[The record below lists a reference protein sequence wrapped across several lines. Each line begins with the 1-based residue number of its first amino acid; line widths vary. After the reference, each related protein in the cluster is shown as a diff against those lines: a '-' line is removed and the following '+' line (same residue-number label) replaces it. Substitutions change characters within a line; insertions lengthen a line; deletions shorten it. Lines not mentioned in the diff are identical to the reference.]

1 MKLTFGNNFIL
12 RWNESCKGSSI
23 SKMYIFES
31 ANTLEY
37 LKRTWT
43 NEKIFPI
50 L

>member
-1 MKLTFGNNFIL
+1 MKLTFENNSVL
-12 RWNESCKGSSI
+12 RWNESGKRNSI

-43 NEKIFPI
+43 NEKISPI